1 MLRITTVGIHT
12 SSPIIKLEGKLLE
25 PWVGEVRRVCAE
37 LSASSN
43 NLRLDLAALT
53 FVDAAGMCLLREL
66 RQAHVVLVGCSVF
79 VAALL
84 QGKQS

>member
-37 LSASSN
+37 LSASSH

-53 FVDAAGMCLLREL
+53 FVDAAGRCLLGEL
-66 RQAHVVLVGCSVF
+66 LQGHAVLAGCSGF
-79 VAALL
+79 VTALL